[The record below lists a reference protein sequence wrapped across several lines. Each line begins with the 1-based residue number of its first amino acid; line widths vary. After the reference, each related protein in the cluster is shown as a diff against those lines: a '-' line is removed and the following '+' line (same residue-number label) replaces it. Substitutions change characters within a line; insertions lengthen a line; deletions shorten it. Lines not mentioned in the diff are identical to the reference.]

1 MVRFL
6 FLILIVKYI
15 YYLSVLFYL
24 LYMKNFVVLKFKK
37 CCYIYFNILFFDM
50 IFDKDI

>member
-6 FLILIVKYI
+6 FLIFIVKYI

-37 CCYIYFNILFFDM
+37 CCYNYFNILFVDM